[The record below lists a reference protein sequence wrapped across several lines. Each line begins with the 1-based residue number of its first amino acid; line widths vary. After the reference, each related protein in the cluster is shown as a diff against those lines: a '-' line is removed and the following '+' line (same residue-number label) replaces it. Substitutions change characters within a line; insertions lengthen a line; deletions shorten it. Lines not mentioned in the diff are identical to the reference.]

1 MFGWSGNFRGIMVI
15 KYLVTQALKATVK
28 KASSK
33 AAKIKWYQKAAE
45 KKIYSK
51 DFYKGYK
58 PPKSKGKD

>member
-1 MFGWSGNFRGIMVI
+1 MVV
-15 KYLVTQALKATVK
+15 KYLVTQALKAAVK

-51 DFYKGYK
+51 EFYEGYK
-58 PPKSKGKD
+58 PPKGKK